1 MTLSSLCFFA
11 VSATLLQFWRL
22 NDNVRI
28 LLDAFLWKEL
38 KARVSALEVM
48 FDDFACFHAI
58 ELLERL
64 RFDGIVPE
72 L

>member
-1 MTLSSLCFFA
+1 M
-11 VSATLLQFWRL
+11 
-22 NDNVRI
+22 
-28 LLDAFLWKEL
+28 